1 MKRNKIKQVVGCL
14 MLLLTVIQSF
24 LGASI
29 VLAENEANP
38 QFVEGE
44 TGTVSYN
51 EDEVY
56 TLHGT
61 KHGAAWSDI
70 TSTMLLQADSG
81 QTEVVFCIE
90 PGIPLAGVETP
101 DYEAIPRG
109 DIDHR
114 AQVAATIWSTVFP
127 NQTVEE
133 QITTQSVIWE
143 NLSAYGL
150 TISSIDGISNFSELK
165 VTLNQA
171 IDEYDRKPDFHNQTI
186 PLTFGQ
192 TTELHSGGVNLNLF
206 DTVTENSA
214 NIEYHISEDGQ
225 VLSVTPTDPNQ
236 QTGRFAAKSSYMEGT
251 PIAWEKEGSQ
261 TVMVARI
268 QQTNHYQVNFD
279 IATVGDVQIQK
290 VDKASGEPVPGTK
303 FEVEMNGE
311 IQEVE
316 TDEHGQATI
325 ENIQDGTQI
334 KATEVFVPEPYVLG
348 SAIGESDVLEGTV
361 VAGETL
367 TLVQQNTKAVG
378 QIIIEKSVEEA
389 DTELGNENY
398 TLAGNVFEIRKETED
413 GEVIQEVTTDEKG
426 VASTDATLP
435 LGSYAV
441 IETQASEGLRN
452 SFEPVTV
459 TIDYEGQTEAIVVGY
474 AKGTNKVVKA
484 PHIRTLATVNGEK
497 TFELSKDTPMH
508 DQISLSNLYEGES
521 YTNAIK
527 LWRIQD
533 NDYENAQVVF
543 ETEKDFVAQAEN
555 MEEVIETIV
564 DTTKDDEQTKY
575 VFTEELF
582 DETGEK
588 VAEHTDLKNEEQT
601 IRPASNNQP
610 EQPKTPDTSKE
621 TKQPEPSKNQFL
633 PQTSGRLTNHSVFIG
648 MGVVLLIS
656 CGAFI
661 YYKKR
666 NHK

>member
-1 MKRNKIKQVVGCL
+1 MKRNKIKQVVGFL

-24 LGASI
+24 LEGTI
-29 VLAENEANP
+29 VSADESEVSP

-70 TSTMLLQADSG
+70 TSTMILQADSG

-114 AQVAATIWSTVFP
+114 AQVAATIWPTVFP

-133 QITTQSVIWE
+133 QITTQAVIWE

-150 TISSIDGISNFSELK
+150 TIASIDGISNFAELK
-165 VTLNQA
+165 ATLNQA
-171 IDEYDRKPDFHNQTI
+171 IDDYDRKPDFHNQTI
-186 PLTFGQ
+186 PLKFGQ
-192 TTELHSGGVNLNLF
+192 TNELHSGGVSLNLF

-214 NIEYHISEDGQ
+214 NVDYHISEDGQ
-225 VLSVTPTDPNQ
+225 VLSVTPTDSTQ
-236 QTGRFAAKSSYMEGT
+236 QTGSFAAKSSYMEGT

-279 IATVGDVQIQK
+279 IETVGDIQIQK
-290 VDKASGEPVPGTK
+290 VDKTSGEPIAGTK

-325 ENIQDGTQI
+325 ENIQEGTQI

-367 TLVQQNTKAVG
+367 TLTQQNTKAVG
-378 QIIIEKSVEEA
+378 QIIIEKSVAEA
-389 DTELGNENY
+389 DTALGNENY

-426 VASTDATLP
+426 IASTDATLP
-435 LGSYAV
+435 LGIYVV
-441 IETQASEGLRN
+441 IETHASEGLRK

-474 AKGTNKVVKA
+474 AKGTNNVVKT
-484 PHIRTLATVNGEK
+484 PLIQTLATVNGEK
-497 TFELSKDTPMH
+497 TFELSKETPMH
-508 DQISLSNLYEGES
+508 DQISLSDLYEGEL
-521 YTNAIK
+521 YKNKIK

-533 NDYENAQVVF
+533 DDYTNAQVVF
-543 ETEKDFVAQAEN
+543 ETEEDFAAEAEN
-555 MEEVIETIV
+555 MEQVVETLV
-564 DTTKDDEQTKY
+564 DTTKDNEQTKY

-582 DETGEK
+582 DENGEK
-588 VAEHTDLKNEEQT
+588 VAEHTDLKNEDQT
-601 IRPASNNQP
+601 IRPIFSKTP
-610 EQPKTPDTSKE
+610 EIPETPKEEQPKKPQQPLPKTAGSLMNRGLWFGLGIIFALSLGVWFYRKKQ
-621 TKQPEPSKNQFL
+621 TKK
-633 PQTSGRLTNHSVFIG
+633 
-648 MGVVLLIS
+648 
-656 CGAFI
+656 
-661 YYKKR
+661 
-666 NHK
+666 